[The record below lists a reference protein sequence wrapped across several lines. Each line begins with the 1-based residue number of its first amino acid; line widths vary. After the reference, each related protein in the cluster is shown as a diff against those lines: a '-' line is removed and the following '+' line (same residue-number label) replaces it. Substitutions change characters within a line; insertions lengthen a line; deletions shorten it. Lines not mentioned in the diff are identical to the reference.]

1 MVMPAAPVP
10 VCTAILICE
19 RAIQEEGS
27 HKNSLIGIFE
37 NVRIVPPKEGVP
49 SPMPGPIPVAVY
61 ANLTGAE
68 GDYEL
73 RLELAN
79 LNDNVVFAE
88 GKVNVSIADRMRT
101 FELVFNLGLVSFLK
115 VGKYEVRLYANDKY
129 LSAKS
134 FNVVDKN
141 QEDKP

>member
-1 MVMPAAPVP
+1 MVEPVAPKP

-27 HKNSLIGIFE
+27 HKNTLIGIFE
-37 NVRIVPPKEGVP
+37 NVHIVPPKEGQP
-49 SPMPGPIPVAVY
+49 SPVPGPVPVAVY

-68 GDYEL
+68 GDYEI

-88 GKVNVSIADRMRT
+88 GKFKVNIADRMRT
-101 FELVFNLGLVSFLK
+101 FELVFNLGLVSFLR
-115 VGKYEVRLYANDKY
+115 VGKYEARIYANDKY

-134 FNVVDKN
+134 FNVLDKN
-141 QEDKP
+141 QEAKQ